1 MAYSIFILVSFSSQ
15 PPFAEVLGS
24 ELLLMRFSFSPF
36 QGRVLA
42 RFFLARL
49 FEYGFQ
55 KRCKGVH
62 CVDLGESFQTHIYL
76 QNLASIQPRTRPLKF
91 AASRDVT
98 GHAAEA
104 AAAADAYGGTHVIV
118 CCVPIA
124 TSFVVSCSRFLF
136 SETAFSRRSI
146 NTKCHAL
153 TSISQ
158 RCLLCRPED
167 SFF

>member
-1 MAYSIFILVSFSSQ
+1 MKFFRNFAKFSE
-15 PPFAEVLGS
+15 FCKFCKKKLANFDKKNEIT
-24 ELLLMRFSFSPF
+24 EL
-36 QGRVLA
+36 
-42 RFFLARL
+42 
-49 FEYGFQ
+49 
-55 KRCKGVH
+55 CKGVH